1 MKILIADNE
10 SYLANSIAARLEDVG
25 HECQVVQKLPIALN
39 AGEFDVV
46 LLSTSWGSG
55 DVLSVIEKHKNAV
68 VIMLVS
74 YISNDTV
81 VAPINAGAT
90 DYIQKPFMIEE
101 LIKKI
106 DHHVKFKELSYAKE
120 CFDTLLNA
128 LYSECN
134 TPKIKPN
141 AIKFPLFLK
150 GTNAIS
156 RLAYAYKISQT
167 LEAKIIILGENSP
180 NFTIKNE
187 IIFVQKFD
195 KFSENKRA
203 QILQNFGT
211 KRLILDI
218 CDIEFKSEKNE
229 ILLSPYQGENKILSL
244 EEYLRFAILAHQGE
258 YFDSELANMLGIS
271 RKSLWEKRKKYG
283 IARKK

>member
-1 MKILIADNE
+1 MKILIAENE
-10 SYLANSIAARLEDVG
+10 SYLANSIAARLGDIG
-25 HECQVVQKLPIALN
+25 HECQVVQKLPLAAS

-46 LLSTSWGSG
+46 LLSTSWGGG
-55 DVLSVIEKHKNAV
+55 DVLRVIEKHKNAV
-68 VIMLVS
+68 VIMLIS
-74 YISNDTV
+74 YISNETV

-106 DHHVKFKELSYAKE
+106 DHHVKFKALSRTKE
-120 CFDTLLNA
+120 CYEALLGA

-134 TPKIKPN
+134 TPVIRAN
-141 AIKFPLFLK
+141 SIKFPLFLK
-150 GTNAIS
+150 GTSEIS
-156 RLAYAYKISQT
+156 RLAYAFKISQT
-167 LEAKIIILGENSP
+167 LDEKIVILGESP
-180 NFTIKNE
+180 SNFTAKNE

-195 KFSENKRA
+195 KLPENKRA

-218 CDIEFKSEKNE
+218 CDIEFKGAKNE
-229 ILLSPYQGENKILSL
+229 ILLSPYHSENKILSL

-258 YFDSELANMLGIS
+258 YFDSELASMLGIS